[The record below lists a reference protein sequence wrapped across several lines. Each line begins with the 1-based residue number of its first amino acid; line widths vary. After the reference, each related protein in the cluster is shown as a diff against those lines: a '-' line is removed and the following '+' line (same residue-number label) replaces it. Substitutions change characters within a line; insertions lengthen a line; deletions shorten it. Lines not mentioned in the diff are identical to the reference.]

1 MSVTKIIRS
10 LLQGRPSVNKTKSG
24 RERRA
29 ISSSE
34 SAASNE
40 FLLATWKGLRSQYF
54 PGRADLDSY
63 SVNWSG
69 RRQRRVLASC
79 NLLQRRVL
87 VAREL
92 FQPSA
97 CRWINAVLYHELCH
111 AAIGGDIA
119 VKGGKRRW
127 HGPQFRELERR
138 HPDIEAMYAWIRAGG
153 WAMTVQGFRV
163 GRP

>member
-1 MSVTKIIRS
+1 MTVANIIRS
-10 LLQGRPSVNKTKSG
+10 LLQGRPTVSRTKSG
-24 RERRA
+24 RERRTIA
-29 ISSSE
+29 QSE
-34 SAASNE
+34 SDTSNE
-40 FLLATWKGLRSQYF
+40 FLLATWKSLRSEYF

-69 RRQRRVLASC
+69 RKQRRVLASC
-79 NLLQRRVL
+79 NILRRRVI

-92 FQPSA
+92 FQPCA

-111 AAIGGDIA
+111 AAIGRDIA

-153 WAMTVQGFRV
+153 WAMTVHGFQI
-163 GRP
+163 GRS